1 MLWAAALLTPRPPAL
16 MVLNEPETS
25 LHPDLL
31 TPLADLILTAA
42 RDTQTVVVTHAT
54 PLAEALAE
62 GTRRHRVDL
71 RTVELVKE
79 FGRTEVAGREGPLDE
94 PLWYWPQR

>member
-1 MLWAAALLTPRPPAL
+1 

-31 TPLADLILTAA
+31 GPLSDLILTVA
-42 RDTQTVVVTHAT
+42 RDTQTVVVTHAA
-54 PLAEALAE
+54 PLADALAA

-71 RTVELVKE
+71 RTITLLKD
-79 FGRTEVAGREGPLDE
+79 FGQTEVEGREGPLDE
-94 PLWYWPQR
+94 PLWYWPKR